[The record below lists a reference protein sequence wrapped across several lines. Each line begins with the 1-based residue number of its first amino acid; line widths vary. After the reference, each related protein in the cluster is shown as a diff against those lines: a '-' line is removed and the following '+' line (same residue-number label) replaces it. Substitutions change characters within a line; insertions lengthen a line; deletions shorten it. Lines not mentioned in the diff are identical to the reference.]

1 MLIVA
6 AVLAAAIAASVG
18 WAIYNAGKG
27 DESLNIQQAAEP
39 MLTPVEALGLVA
51 DYVRETPGL
60 TRLVATECGIREG
73 ALDLVLEQ
81 EGQSG
86 SGTLGNTGDEE
97 EGGGSLSLLSL
108 LDAVKEFSATVPNLA
123 ITFREDSVWLITTT
137 LGCVFTVDDR
147 SERVSGP

>member
-1 MLIVA
+1 MCKLRSSVFEVIPRPLLIVA

-97 EGGGSLSLLSL
+97 EGGSLSLLSL

-123 ITFREDSVWLITTT
+123 ITFREDSV
-137 LGCVFTVDDR
+137 
-147 SERVSGP
+147 

>member
-51 DYVRETPGL
+51 DYVREIPGL

-97 EGGGSLSLLSL
+97 EGGSLFLLSL

>member
-6 AVLAAAIAASVG
+6 AVLAAAIAASMG

-27 DESLNIQQAAEP
+27 DESLNIQQAADP
-39 MLTPVEALGLVA
+39 MLTPVEALRLVA

-86 SGTLGNTGDEE
+86 SGTPGNTGDEE
-97 EGGGSLSLLSL
+97 EGGTLSLLSL

>member
-18 WAIYNAGKG
+18 WAIYTAGKG

-97 EGGGSLSLLSL
+97 EGGSLPLLSL

>member
-97 EGGGSLSLLSL
+97 EGGSLFLLSP

>member
-97 EGGGSLSLLSL
+97 EGGSLSLLSL